1 MNDWIRTHVPD
12 SNVGWANVG
21 PTSGRQYRRWA
32 NVGPTFIAVRG
43 FAWFEPHNYIV
54 NLWTMQTGSLA
65 ERDTRRL
72 IRRSDV
78 TWVLMRLKSPP
89 TWLCFSACPDQQH
102 GKRQRFTSLAFCKEN
117 ATHGARNAEDVFMS
131 WRHQLWYI
139 LSNDTRLVHI
149 LLSFQSLIWNLIYVI
164 LTLRKPYYDVISS
177 GQISI
182 CIRLLRYKTSDASMS
197 DNNIPSLLIK
207 RKQDAITIQGGSYR
221 HSFVIDLRMRDDVT
235 FFSSGMES
243 RTLFMPQ

>member
-89 TWLCFSACPDQQH
+89 TWLVFQLAQINNMESANVSLHWPFARKMQHMGPEMRKTFSCH
-102 GKRQRFTSLAFCKEN
+102 
-117 ATHGARNAEDVFMS
+117 
-131 WRHQLWYI
+131 
-139 LSNDTRLVHI
+139 
-149 LLSFQSLIWNLIYVI
+149 
-164 LTLRKPYYDVISS
+164 DVISY
-177 GQISI
+177 GIFCPMTHGWYI
-182 CIRLLRYKTSDASMS
+182 FCC
-197 DNNIPSLLIK
+197 PSNHWYEIW
-207 RKQDAITIQGGSYR
+207 Y
-221 HSFVIDLRMRDDVT
+221 M
-235 FFSSGMES
+235 
-243 RTLFMPQ
+243 